1 MIKLDG
7 ANILHLA
14 YFVFKNKEED
24 KMIINIWKKQ
34 DLDLVKGLPTEAL
47 SEIEATIE
55 ILDENYGTE
64 RTAEGLGGYVVI
76 VDKAGIEELKQ
87 HQLKG
92 IIPEYIDEIEGAE
105 YISALFLC
113 SNDFSIVVVCKKKLK
128 NLIECEDN

>member
-1 MIKLDG
+1 
-7 ANILHLA
+7 
-14 YFVFKNKEED
+14 
-24 KMIINIWKKQ
+24 MIINILKKQ
-34 DLDLVKGLPTEAL
+34 DLNLVKELPKEVLFT
-47 SEIEATIE
+47 IENTIE

-64 RTAEGLGGYVVI
+64 RTAEDLGGYVAV

-113 SNDFSIVVVCKKKLK
+113 SNDFSIVVICKKELK
-128 NLIECEDN
+128 NLIECEEN